1 MKVRSELMLLQTFE
15 EVLYFEDAVLGQI
28 GAMDRV
34 SNSIVAELSAE
45 KMSHYLRNLPYRV
58 WAEVFSD
65 FWVVRSA

>member
-45 KMSHYLRNLPYRV
+45 
-58 WAEVFSD
+58 E
-65 FWVVRSA
+65 